1 MNAYTVH
8 KWTKEIPNLNGKAF
22 SPETEPFCSLPY
34 AQIKL
39 YPWDESGYCPEARAY
54 VACNDDGFIVLMC
67 AKEETTIS
75 AETKFGGAVCRDSCL
90 EFFFNPRPSQ
100 QEEYINIETNCTGIM
115 HIGFGSGRENRRV
128 LTEMPHGL
136 TISHSKHTGAWW
148 AVCYFL
154 PYGLTGEFER
164 EFRGN
169 FYTCDETLH
178 EHYGTWNPVI
188 ADHPDFHRPEC
199 FGSLYLED

>member
-1 MNAYTVH
+1 MSAYTVR
-8 KWTKEIPNLNGKAF
+8 KWTGAVPDLGGKTF
-22 SPETEPFCSLPY
+22 TPETEPFCRLPH
-34 AQIKL
+34 AKISL

-54 VACNDDGFIVLMC
+54 VARNDRGLIVLMC
-67 AKEETTIS
+67 AREETTIAS
-75 AETKFGGAVCRDSCL
+75 ETRFGGAVCRDSCL

-100 QEEYINIETNCTGIM
+100 QDEYINIETNCAGVM

-128 LTEMPHGL
+128 LDEIPEGL
-136 TISHSKHTGAWW
+136 TVSRSIHDGAWW
-148 AVCYFL
+148 AVCCFL
-154 PYGLTGEFER
+154 PFSLTGEIEG

-178 EHYGTWNPVI
+178 EHYGVWNPVI

-199 FGSLYLED
+199 FGVLRLED